1 MQTLLENE
9 TPESEA
15 KYDLVGSS
23 ASIRSWEGPTIS
35 IARFVESCFIPNH
48 VALKTQ
54 AGRTHYQAILKHVL
68 RPETVDR
75 LLLPYRGVS
84 RSKLK
89 SIPEWPYLDETRL
102 CDITPDHVRHLT
114 SLAVTHGYSPQ
125 TAKHI
130 KNVVSAI
137 ITHAKKERIFS
148 GDNPMSQV
156 RLPPISRKAA
166 PALSLVEAKAMFR
179 SMGYPERQIA
189 LIIFNSTMNV
199 SEVCGLQWK
208 HVNPTLRA
216 FYADGDIV
224 PPRSILVKY
233 QRTSS
238 GVARVSPD
246 RVRVINLSPP
256 LLELLT
262 ALGGQRPRRVQDGF
276 LFASRIGT
284 PLSPASILVSKLKP
298 IGRRLGIPFSWH
310 TLRQIQDV
318 FLQELSL
325 RFNSE
330 LAAL

>member
-1 MQTLLENE
+1 MQTLREDGTL
-9 TPESEA
+9 ESEA
-15 KYDLVGSS
+15 RYELIADS
-23 ASIRSWEGPTIS
+23 ASGRRLAGPAIS
-35 IARFVESCFIPNH
+35 VASFVESSFIPNH

-75 LLLPYRGVS
+75 LLVPYRGIS
-84 RSKLK
+84 KSKLK

-102 CDITPDHVRHLT
+102 CDITPDHVRRLA
-114 SLAVTHGYSPQ
+114 SLAVHHGYSPQ
-125 TAKHI
+125 TVKHI

-137 ITHAKKERIFS
+137 ITHAKKERVFS
-148 GDNPMSQV
+148 GDNPITEV
-156 RLPPISRKAA
+156 RLPPIARKAA
-166 PALSLVEAKAMFR
+166 PVLSLVEAKAVFR
-179 SMGYPERQIA
+179 SMEYPERQIA

-199 SEVCGLQWK
+199 SEVCGLQWNY
-208 HVNPTLRA
+208 VNPTLRA
-216 FYADGDIV
+216 SCVDGDIV

-246 RVRVINLSPP
+246 RVRVIGLSPP

-262 ALGGQRPRRVQDGF
+262 TLKRQRRRRSQDGF

-310 TLRQIQDV
+310 TLKQIHDV
-318 FLQELSL
+318 ILQELSL
-325 RFNSE
+325 RLNSE